1 MTIESPP
8 IPSVMYLW
16 GYGVSLISAFALT
29 FILILA
35 FSKLNILARPLNK
48 LMISM
53 GKPVIPFG
61 GIPVILSFFFVLWF
75 FYFAGWI
82 NSENLRLFQKITL
95 GVGLMTALGV
105 YDDIYH
111 CPPRIKLLCQII
123 IAIILFLA
131 GFQIDRIGDA
141 IELGSFS
148 ILLTV
153 FWIVGITNS
162 INLVDGMDGLAS
174 GLIIL
179 SCITLSFVYI
189 ERDMVEASF
198 LAVILTGSVFGFF
211 IFNFPPAKII
221 LGDTGSLPLG
231 LLISLITLLPLSQK
245 FTDEIYYLI
254 PVVTLLIPI
263 LDTTFSFFR
272 RLLKGVS
279 PFSKDALHFHHRLTK
294 LGFSP
299 LKTISIL
306 LIICFYFNLT
316 ALLPAHTINLIPN
329 FIPIYF
335 LFVISNIAVFL
346 YLLKRLERK
355 KREIC
360 KVNLSLKKEFEN
372 SNQSNV
378 DITL

>member
-8 IPSVMYLW
+8 ISGAVYFLGYSVALLAAF
-16 GYGVSLISAFALT
+16 GLTLTLIM
-29 FILILA
+29 I
-35 FSKLNILARPLNK
+35 FSKLSILARPLNK

-53 GKPVIPFG
+53 GKPVMPFG
-61 GIPVILSFFFVLWF
+61 GIPVILSFLFVLWF

-82 NSENLRLFQKITL
+82 NTENIRLFQKITL
-95 GVGLMTALGV
+95 GVTLMTALGI

-111 CPPRIKLLCQII
+111 CPPRKKLFCQII

-131 GFQIDRIGDA
+131 GFQIDRIGN
-141 IELGSFS
+141 IIQLGSFS

-162 INLVDGMDGLAS
+162 INLVDGIDGLAS
-174 GLIIL
+174 GLILL

-254 PVVTLLIPI
+254 PIVTLLIPI

-306 LIICFYFNLT
+306 LTICFYFNLT
-316 ALLPAHTINLIPN
+316 VLLPAHNINFFPK
-329 FIPIYF
+329 FIPLYF
-335 LFVISNIAVFL
+335 IFIMGNIAVFL
-346 YLLKRLERK
+346 YFLKRSENK
-355 KREIC
+355 KQ
-360 KVNLSLKKEFEN
+360 KKYHGNLFE
-372 SNQSNV
+372 
-378 DITL
+378 

>member
-8 IPSVMYLW
+8 IPSAMYFW
-16 GYGVSLISAFALT
+16 GYGVSLLAAFALT
-29 FILILA
+29 LTIIIVFRKLSILT
-35 FSKLNILARPLNK
+35 RPLNK

-53 GKPVIPFG
+53 GKPVMPFG
-61 GIPVILSFFFVLWF
+61 GIPVILSFLFVLWF

-82 NSENLRLFQKITL
+82 NTENLRLFQKITL
-95 GVGLMTALGV
+95 GVSLMTALGI

-111 CPPRIKLLCQII
+111 CPPRKKLFCQII
-123 IAIILFLA
+123 IAVILFLA
-131 GFQIDRIGDA
+131 GFQIDRIGDV

-162 INLVDGMDGLAS
+162 INLVDGVDGLAS
-174 GLIIL
+174 GLILL
-179 SCITLSFVYI
+179 SCLTLSFVYL

-198 LAVILTGSVFGFF
+198 LAVILTGSVLGFF

-254 PVVTLLIPI
+254 PIITLLIPI

-279 PFSKDALHFHHRLTK
+279 PFSKDAHHFHHRLTK

-299 LKTISIL
+299 LKTITIL
-306 LIICFYFNLT
+306 FIICFYFNLT
-316 ALLPAHTINLIPN
+316 ALLPAHIINLIPK
-329 FIPIYF
+329 FIPVYF
-335 LFVISNIAVFL
+335 LFIIGNIAVFL
-346 YLLKRLERK
+346 YLLKRLEN
-355 KREIC
+355 KRQE
-360 KVNLSLKKEFEN
+360 KYHGNLFE
-372 SNQSNV
+372 
-378 DITL
+378 

>member
-1 MTIESPP
+1 MNFESPS
-8 IPSVMYLW
+8 ISGEMYLW
-16 GYGVSLISAFALT
+16 GYGISLISAFALT
-29 FILILA
+29 LSLILTL
-35 FSKLNILARPLNK
+35 SKPRLFARLLSK
-48 LMISM
+48 MMVTM

-82 NSENLRLFQKITL
+82 HPENLSLFQKITV
-95 GVGLMTALGV
+95 GVAMMTVLGV

-111 CPPRIKLLCQII
+111 CPPRTKLFFQIG
-123 IAIILFLA
+123 IATLLFFS
-131 GFQIDRIGDA
+131 GFQIDQIGDI
-141 IELGSFS
+141 IELGHFS

-162 INLVDGMDGLAS
+162 INLIDVMDGLAS
-174 GLIIL
+174 GLIL
-179 SCITLSFVYI
+179 LTCITLSFVYL
-189 ERDMVEASF
+189 ERNMVEASF
-198 LAVILTGSVFGFF
+198 LAVILTGSVLGFF

-254 PVVTLLIPI
+254 PIITLLLPI
-263 LDTTFSFFR
+263 LDTSFAFFR
-272 RLLKGVS
+272 RFFKGIS
-279 PFSKDALHFHHRLTK
+279 PFSKDAKHFHHRLAK

-299 LKTISIL
+299 LKTITIL
-306 LIICFYFNLT
+306 LIICLYFNLT
-316 ALLPAHTINLIPN
+316 ALLPAHNINLISK

-335 LFVISNIAVFL
+335 VFVVVNIAILL

-355 KREIC
+355 NRQTYHGNILE
-360 KVNLSLKKEFEN
+360 
-372 SNQSNV
+372 
-378 DITL
+378 

>member
-1 MTIESPP
+1 MNIESPL
-8 IPSVMYLW
+8 IPGSMYFL
-16 GYGVSLISAFALT
+16 GSGVSLVAAFVLT
-29 FILILA
+29 LTLILI
-35 FSKLNILARPLNK
+35 FSKVSILARPLNK
-48 LMISM
+48 LMIAM

-61 GIPVILSFFFVLWF
+61 GIPVILSFLFVLWF
-75 FYFAGWI
+75 FYFSGWI
-82 NSENLRLFQKITL
+82 NQENLHLFQKITL
-95 GVGLMTALGV
+95 GVCMMTALGI

-179 SCITLSFVYI
+179 SCMTLSFVYL

-198 LAVILTGSVFGFF
+198 LTVILTGSVFGFF

-245 FTDEIYYLI
+245 HTDEIYYLI
-254 PVVTLLIPI
+254 PIITLLIPI
-263 LDTTFSFFR
+263 LDTTFAFFR
-272 RLLKGVS
+272 RLLKGTS
-279 PFSKDALHFHHRLTK
+279 PFSKDAQHFHHRLAK
-294 LGFSP
+294 LGFSQ
-299 LKTISIL
+299 LKTITIL
-306 LIICFYFNLT
+306 FLICFYFNLT

-335 LFVISNIAVFL
+335 LFVIGNIVVFL
-346 YLLKRLERK
+346 YLLNRLEK
-355 KREIC
+355 KKQE
-360 KVNLSLKKEFEN
+360 KYHGNLFE
-372 SNQSNV
+372 
-378 DITL
+378 

>member
-1 MTIESPP
+1 MNIESPL
-8 IPSVMYLW
+8 IPGPMYFL
-16 GYGVSLISAFALT
+16 GSGVSLVAAFVLT
-29 FILILA
+29 LTLILI
-35 FSKLNILARPLNK
+35 FSKVSILARPLNK
-48 LMISM
+48 LMIAM

-61 GIPVILSFFFVLWF
+61 GIPVILSFLFVLWF

-82 NSENLRLFQKITL
+82 NQENLHLFQKITL
-95 GVGLMTALGV
+95 GVILMTALGI

-131 GFQIDRIGDA
+131 GFQIDRIGDE

-179 SCITLSFVYI
+179 SCMTLSFVYL

-198 LAVILTGSVFGFF
+198 LTVILTGSVFGFF

-245 FTDEIYYLI
+245 HTDEIYYLI
-254 PVVTLLIPI
+254 PIITLLIPI
-263 LDTTFSFFR
+263 LDTTFAFFR
-272 RLLKGVS
+272 RLLKGSS
-279 PFSKDALHFHHRLTK
+279 PFSKDAQHFHHRLAK

-299 LKTISIL
+299 IKTIFIL
-306 LIICFYFNLT
+306 FIVCFYLNLT
-316 ALLPAHTINLIPN
+316 SLLPAYNIDLI
-329 FIPIYF
+329 
-335 LFVISNIAVFL
+335 
-346 YLLKRLERK
+346 
-355 KREIC
+355 
-360 KVNLSLKKEFEN
+360 LSL
-372 SNQSNV
+372 
-378 DITL
+378 IHI

>member
-8 IPSVMYLW
+8 ISGAVYFL
-16 GYGVSLISAFALT
+16 GYSVSLLAAFGLT
-29 FILILA
+29 LILIMI
-35 FSKLNILARPLNK
+35 FSKLSILARPLNK

-53 GKPVIPFG
+53 GKPVMPFG
-61 GIPVILSFFFVLWF
+61 GIPVILSFLFVLWF

-82 NSENLRLFQKITL
+82 NTENIRLFQKITL
-95 GVGLMTALGV
+95 GVTLMTALGI

-179 SCITLSFVYI
+179 SCMTLSFVYL

-198 LAVILTGSVFGFF
+198 LTVILTGSVFGFF

-231 LLISLITLLPLSQK
+231 LIISLITLLPLSQK
-245 FTDEIYYLI
+245 HTDEIYYLI
-254 PVVTLLIPI
+254 PIITLLIPI
-263 LDTTFSFFR
+263 LDTTFAFFR
-272 RLLKGVS
+272 RLLKGTS
-279 PFSKDALHFHHRLTK
+279 PFSKDAQHFHHRLAK
-294 LGFSP
+294 LGFSQ
-299 LKTISIL
+299 LKTITIL
-306 LIICFYFNLT
+306 FLICFYFNLT

-335 LFVISNIAVFL
+335 LFVIGNILVFL
-346 YLLKRLERK
+346 YLLSRLEK
-355 KREIC
+355 KKQE
-360 KVNLSLKKEFEN
+360 KYHGNLFE
-372 SNQSNV
+372 
-378 DITL
+378 

>member
-8 IPSVMYLW
+8 ILGAIYFW
-16 GYGVSLISAFALT
+16 GYGISLLAAFALT
-29 FILILA
+29 FILIMI
-35 FSKLNILARPLNK
+35 FSKLSILTRLLNR
-48 LMISM
+48 LMVSM
-53 GKPVIPFG
+53 GKPVMPFG
-61 GIPVILSFFFVLWF
+61 GIPVILSFLFVLWF
-75 FYFAGWI
+75 FYFAEWI
-82 NSENLRLFQKITL
+82 NTENLRLFQKITL
-95 GVGLMTALGV
+95 GVTLMTALGV

-111 CPPRIKLLCQII
+111 CSPRKKLLCQVI

-131 GFQIDRIGDA
+131 GFQIDRIGDV

-162 INLVDGMDGLAS
+162 INLIDGIDGLAS
-174 GLIIL
+174 GLILL
-179 SCITLSFVYI
+179 SCITLSFVYL

-254 PVVTLLIPI
+254 PIITLLIPI
-263 LDTTFSFFR
+263 LDTTFAFFR

-279 PFSKDALHFHHRLTK
+279 PFSKDAHHFHHRLIK
-294 LGFSP
+294 LGFPP
-299 LKTISIL
+299 LKTITIL
-306 LIICFYFNLT
+306 FIICFYFNLT
-316 ALLPAHTINLIPN
+316 ALLPAHNINLIPK
-329 FIPIYF
+329 FVPIYF
-335 LFVISNIAVFL
+335 IFIIGNIAAFL

-355 KREIC
+355 KQD
-360 KVNLSLKKEFEN
+360 KYHGNLFE
-372 SNQSNV
+372 
-378 DITL
+378 